1 MASVSC
7 GQRKEADGLA
17 ANWFPSDD
25 PWALQWGGSKFG
37 IRYLALHMAFV
48 QRLVLIVAA
57 GRCGIGLAHH
67 R

>member
-1 MASVSC
+1 MALPPIGSHPMTRGHC
-7 GQRKEADGLA
+7 
-17 ANWFPSDD
+17 N
-25 PWALQWGGSKFG
+25 GGSKFG